1 MRCRPSRQVAY
12 TTASQV
18 SNRLSPT
25 PPHFAASFGAWQVQ
39 QGPGSLVACCCHCSL
54 EALSV
59 AHSWHVA
66 LQ

>member
-25 PPHFAASFGAWQVQ
+25 PPHFAASPLELGRSSKAQF
-39 QGPGSLVACCCHCSL
+39 ACGMLLPLFS
-54 EALSV
+54 
-59 AHSWHVA
+59 
-66 LQ
+66 